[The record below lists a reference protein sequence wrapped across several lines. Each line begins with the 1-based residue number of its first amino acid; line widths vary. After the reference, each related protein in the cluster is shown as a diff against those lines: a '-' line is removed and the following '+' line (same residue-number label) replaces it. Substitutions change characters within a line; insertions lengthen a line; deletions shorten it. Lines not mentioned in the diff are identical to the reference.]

1 MMTAPVQMII
11 MVQTVRYRKYCTVNT
26 PDGYFSVTDDLSVNN
41 NCLLYCTLAAMKALL
56 SKQSRRLEISKEYY
70 EKQLVLRQEE
80 EYLKRSAAKGQQIL
94 KAREYYAASRVQSI
108 VRGFLDRLVCSKRR
122 RYLRAVRLIQ
132 KVMKGKLGNN
142 DCAGYHLAAVIN
154 DRTIIVTQAYHHYRR
169 QHHDDDDDDDHHHHH
184 GFTSIHSTPLLSSL
198 C

>member
-1 MMTAPVQMII
+1 
-11 MVQTVRYRKYCTVNT
+11 
-26 PDGYFSVTDDLSVNN
+26 
-41 NCLLYCTLAAMKALL
+41 MKALL

-142 DCAGYHLAAVIN
+142 DCAGYHLTAVIN
-154 DRTIIVTQAYHHYRR
+154 DRAIIVTHLKEAYHHHHR
-169 QHHDDDDDDDHHHHH
+169 QHHDHHHRHHH

>member
-1 MMTAPVQMII
+1 
-11 MVQTVRYRKYCTVNT
+11 
-26 PDGYFSVTDDLSVNN
+26 
-41 NCLLYCTLAAMKALL
+41 MKALL

-142 DCAGYHLAAVIN
+142 DCGGA
-154 DRTIIVTQAYHHYRR
+154 IIVTHLKEAYHHHHR
-169 QHHDDDDDDDHHHHH
+169 QHHDHHHRHHH